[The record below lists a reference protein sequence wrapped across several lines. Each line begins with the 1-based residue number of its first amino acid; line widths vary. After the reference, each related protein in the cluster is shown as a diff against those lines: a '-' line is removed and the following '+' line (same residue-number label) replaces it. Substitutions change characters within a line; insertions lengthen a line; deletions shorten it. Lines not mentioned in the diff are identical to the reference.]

1 MHSPSKKA
9 ICLAAFLYLAL
20 FFWVEAFAQR
30 INDANYRY
38 PYQDPWVA
46 TSTVALMEGNETIPS
61 VTIKDLQIRI
71 LNGRDRIFLLEGE
84 GKLRYRFYQQERPAP
99 LIFIIPGFGSSA
111 YSGSARYL
119 AELLAGEGF
128 HVLVLPSPFSWNF
141 TLAASRSGTPGLTR
155 EDAKDLY
162 GAMQL
167 ILNALKEQEGAT
179 IGKIGLLGF
188 SEGALDAGYIAK
200 LDAEQRI
207 IGIDTYLL
215 INPPVD
221 ALKAVKR
228 IDAMIYT
235 ENKYGK
241 RQRSYLEAY
250 AAGVLVDALHN
261 DPNNP
266 DFFADWDSRTRL
278 TDRQFEYLIGN
289 EFQKSLGDVIYTSNL
304 IYNPGIL
311 KSPVTRSFRSAR
323 FAEARSYTLTGYI
336 KTFLIPRIRQLGDK
350 EMSIEKLNAQNSL
363 KAIETTLENNQQ
375 IFLMHNL
382 DDLLVSGED
391 IAYLKKVFGDRAKFY
406 PHGGHLGN
414 LWYPENKKDILNIFK
429 PLLASSPKFVKQ

>member
-1 MHSPSKKA
+1 MRSPKA
-9 ICLAAFLYLAL
+9 RCLAALLL
-20 FFWVEAFAQR
+20 LLLSCQLDAFAQG
-30 INDANYRY
+30 IVVWDY
-38 PYQDPWVA
+38 PYSYKDPWVA

-61 VTIKDLQIRI
+61 VTIKDLQISI
-71 LNGRDRIFLLEGE
+71 INGRDRIYLLEGE

-162 GAMQL
+162 EAMQL
-167 ILNALKEQEGAT
+167 TLNAIKEQEGAT

-200 LDAEQRI
+200 LDSAQRK

-215 INPPVD
+215 INPSVD
-221 ALKAVKR
+221 ALKAVNR
-228 IDAMIYT
+228 IDAMIDV
-235 ENKYGK
+235 EKKYGD

-250 AAGVLVDALHN
+250 AVGVVADALHN
-261 DPNNP
+261 DPNDP
-266 DFFADWDSRTRL
+266 GFFADWDSRTQL

-304 IYNPGIL
+304 IFNPGIL
-311 KSPVTRSFRSAR
+311 KTPVTRSFRNAR
-323 FAEARSYTLTGYI
+323 LNEARSYTLMGYI
-336 KTFLIPRIRQLGDK
+336 KTFLIPRSRQLGDK
-350 EMSIEKLNAQNSL
+350 GMSIEKLNAQNSL

-391 IAYLKKVFGDRAKFY
+391 IAFLKKVFGDRAKFY

-414 LWYPENKKDILNIFK
+414 LWYPVNKNDILNIFK
-429 PLLASSPKFVKQ
+429 PLLVSSPEFVKQ